1 MARQFREQLEEE
13 VQLEQAR
20 KAQQAQRAAAP
31 TSAEPVST
39 AAPTAGAAPEAS
51 AGQAP
56 HPGNGSGEVSP
67 DSAPN
72 PYSTDHHDR
81 AVGAEPSATEPTQAA
96 GADER
101 RT

>member
-13 VQLEQAR
+13 VQLEEAR
-20 KAQQAQRAAAP
+20 KARQAASP
-31 TSAEPVST
+31 TPAEPVST
-39 AAPTAGAAPEAS
+39 AAPGAAAAPEAS
-51 AGQAP
+51 AGHAP
-56 HPGNGSGEVSP
+56 HPDNGSGSVSP
-67 DSAPN
+67 DGAPN

-81 AVGAEPSATEPTQAA
+81 AVGAEPSANQPTQTA